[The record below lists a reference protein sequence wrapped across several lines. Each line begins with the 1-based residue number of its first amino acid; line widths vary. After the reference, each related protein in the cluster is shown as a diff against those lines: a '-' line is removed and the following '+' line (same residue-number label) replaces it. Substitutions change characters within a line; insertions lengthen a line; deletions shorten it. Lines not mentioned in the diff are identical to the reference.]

1 MDRWVVG
8 LGRMA
13 VHLALPGEKTV
24 DCRKVTGFGMAAE
37 RRLVE
42 GDNPFVI
49 VDREQLVKELGRMA
63 EVAGR
68 GELA

>member
-13 VHLALPGEKTV
+13 VHLALPAEKTLG
-24 DCRKVTGFGMAAE
+24 CRKVAGFGMAAE

-49 VDREQLVKELGRMA
+49 VDKEQLAKELGRMA

-68 GELA
+68 EALA

>member
-1 MDRWVVG
+1 VVA

-13 VHLALPGEKTV
+13 VHLALPAEKTV
-24 DCRKVTGFGMAAE
+24 GCRKVTGFGMAVE

-42 GDNPFVI
+42 EDNPFVI
-49 VDREQLVKELGRMA
+49 VDKEQLAKELGRMA

-68 GELA
+68 EELV

>member
-1 MDRWVVG
+1 VDRWVVG

-13 VHLALPGEKTV
+13 VHLALLAEKTAG
-24 DCRKVTGFGMAAE
+24 CRKVAGFGMAAE

-49 VDREQLVKELGRMA
+49 VDKEQLAKELGRTA

-68 GELA
+68 EELA